1 MLAKDKK
8 NTAEFI
14 LIDIHIIIWVI
25 SGRGLFVPDF
35 IFQKV
40 EAMVVLTISAC
51 LCYYFELTNEIRFLT
66 LDQDTVLTNLRL
78 SQTAK

>member
-1 MLAKDKK
+1 MLAKDTHKK
-8 NTAEFI
+8 KPQHSRVHFNPYSYNLMIFI
-14 LIDIHIIIWVI
+14 WLI

-35 IFQKV
+35 SFQKV

-66 LDQDTVLTNLRL
+66 LDKTL
-78 SQTAK
+78 S